1 MKFTALS
8 SQLTFPLFSE
18 KTFFEKMKIG
28 QLFLSIFEIFKIE
41 SQTKNYSFN
50 NYSLIP
56 ELLLICSITLLIVVS
71 CGTRGNILRCIERH
85 FCEKTVSLSLY
96 SS

>member
-8 SQLTFPLFSE
+8 SQLTFALFFG

-41 SQTKNYSFN
+41 SQMKKRIFQQ
-50 NYSLIP
+50 
-56 ELLLICSITLLIVVS
+56 LLVNT
-71 CGTRGNILRCIERH
+71 
-85 FCEKTVSLSLY
+85 
-96 SS
+96 